1 MGRTLLV
8 DLGNTRMKWAWLS
21 SIWGV
26 GRMQAAAH
34 AGWQAKDFARAL
46 QALRPTDRVM
56 AVSVAASGVQRAFVA
71 AIRERC
77 GRAPQWLRSEQ
88 SAAGVR
94 NGYREP
100 WRLGADRWAA
110 LLGARSV
117 RRDVLVVDV
126 GTAVTIDLLDAG
138 GRHLG
143 GAILA
148 GEALMVSSL
157 LAGTGGIRRRA
168 ARDRPRSRGLFA
180 QSTREAIEAG
190 AQHALR
196 ASVEAAVVAATHRLG
211 RPPQLWL
218 TGGGVTTLRRVL
230 SIDHEWRPALVLEG
244 LAVFLHHEFA
254 GGERKT

>member
-8 DLGNTRMKWAWLS
+8 DLGNTRLKWAWLAAT
-21 SIWGV
+21 GRV

-34 AGWQAKDFARAL
+34 ADWQTKDFR
-46 QALRPTDRVM
+46 QVVKALRPVDRVM
-56 AVSVAASGVQRAFVA
+56 AVSVAAPKVQRAFVA
-71 AIRERC
+71 AIRERIGC
-77 GRAPQWLRSEQ
+77 APQWLRSER

-110 LLGARSV
+110 LLGARSAQ
-117 RRDVLVVDV
+117 RDVLVVDV
-126 GTAVTIDLLDAG
+126 GTAVTIDLLDAS
-138 GRHLG
+138 GRHHG
-143 GAILA
+143 GAILP

-157 LAGTGGIRRRA
+157 LSGTGGIRRRA
-168 ARDRPRSRGLFA
+168 ARDRPYSRSLFA
-180 QSTREAIEAG
+180 HSTREAIEAG

-211 RPPQLWL
+211 RSPQLWL
-218 TGGGVTTLRRVL
+218 TGGGVTALRRVV

-244 LAVFLHHEFA
+244 LAVFLHHESVR
-254 GGERKT
+254 GERKT